1 MALGL
6 LTAAEGRNVILLMP
20 RHAKRALFISVVSTA
35 SFLLY
40 LGAVASSP
48 VALAAAL
55 RETSVLFAVA
65 IARFALGE
73 RIGPFNWG
81 AATLALAGV
90 AAIRLA

>member
-1 MALGL
+1 M
-6 LTAAEGRNVILLMP
+6 T
-20 RHAKRALFISVVSTA
+20 

-40 LGAVASSP
+40 ISVVAVSP

-65 IARFALGE
+65 IARFVLGE
-73 RIGPFNWG
+73 RIGAFHWG
-81 AATLALAGV
+81 AALMALAGV